1 MSPLAPDT
9 VLAPLD
15 WMRVRVV
22 GTPECAY
29 QARWVGKTGEVIA
42 VNKRLPH
49 WAHVRLDRQV
59 KLRLFETRYLRIIG
73 ESPTRALML
82 RNGYTASDV
91 PVSPTAPQIDT
102 TSEAP

>member
-1 MSPLAPDT
+1 MSLAPDT

-22 GTPECAY
+22 GTPECKY
-29 QARWVGKTGEVIA
+29 QARWVGRTGEVIA
-42 VNKRLPH
+42 VNKRLPN

-59 KLRLFETRYLRIIG
+59 KLRLFETKHLRIIG

-82 RNGYTASDV
+82 RSGYTASAT
-91 PVSPTAPQIDT
+91 PVSPTAPPLDIE
-102 TSEAP
+102 SETP